1 MISTIHTL
9 AMIGLKPETT
19 PRDKLTVMKRLA
31 RQVRVRT
38 TSIIDERMEM
48 RRNARK
54 LQQHL
59 PFTKRAIEAL
69 EDEARQHRADEL
81 ESANNVLRGIGY
93 EILHDPSGELEK
105 LSFDELADLLNINR
119 IDREEALRE
128 GALTIWDLVFIH
140 KLEDSASL
148 RHLDWGGGPLFHA
161 CWLAM
166 AEFIRTAP
174 EGTLPDPFAPGEIFG
189 PKLPPQL
196 HIVSTKEA
204 NPC

>member
-1 MISTIHTL
+1 MISITHSL
-9 AMIGLKPETT
+9 AMIGLKLETT

-38 TSIIDERMEM
+38 TSIVDERMEM

-69 EDEARQHRADEL
+69 EDEASQHCAAEL

-93 EILHDPSGELEK
+93 EILRDPSGDLK
-105 LSFDELADLLNINR
+105 TLSFDDMADLLSINR

-128 GALTIWDLVFIH
+128 GARTIRDLVFIH

-148 RHLDWGGGPLFHA
+148 RHLDWGGGPLWHA
-161 CWLAM
+161 CFLAM

-174 EGTLPDPFAPGEIFG
+174 EGTLPDPFAPGEVFG

-196 HIVSTKEA
+196 QIVPSKEA
-204 NPC
+204 SPC